1 MVDPI
6 GKNRTILLLG
16 NYRPALTLA
25 RTLSANGYKIIVGT
39 QGCDHCCEHSHFV
52 SQMWDHSDCTEHAS
66 LFLKELDHFS
76 KVQPALAAIFPVSE
90 TYVRFFAENSR
101 HLPGLPPVIMM
112 DKLLVKKCL
121 DKLFMMQ
128 LAKERCIPMAEFT
141 VARTADELDM
151 ALDQLGLPVVIRPL
165 GSVSRLNGEKAII
178 VRNKTELDFLDI
190 DWQQNREG
198 LLLQKEFSGIR
209 HNIYFAA
216 YEGRIVRYLHAV
228 ITRTDRTDGTGLAV
242 DGITVE
248 PDVELRRQ
256 TNSLVK
262 ALNYSGIGCAQYL
275 VNESTRETS
284 FLEINPRIAGNH
296 AVPEHAGLELGKFLL
311 DLVLTGKPD
320 LTPYTGPAG
329 IRYSWMSGYLVT
341 IKTSLGNGEIS
352 IGEALRRWRSAI
364 TSALGADVHMMFSWS
379 DPLPGLNALWVAI
392 PPLWRRWRGTKNRHP
407 SSGV

>member
-25 RTLSANGYKIIVGT
+25 RTLSAIGYKIIVGT
-39 QGCDHCCEHSHFV
+39 QGCDHCCEHSRFV

-66 LFLKELDHFS
+66 LFFKELDYFS
-76 KVQPALAAIFPVSE
+76 KVQSDLAAIFPVSE

-101 HLPGLPPVIMM
+101 HLPGLPPVIIM

-128 LAKERCIPMAEFT
+128 LAKERCVPLAEFT
-141 VARTADELDM
+141 VVRTACELAG
-151 ALDQLGLPVVIRPL
+151 ALDQLGLPVVIRSL

-178 VRNKTELDFLDI
+178 VRNKTEFDSLDI
-190 DWQQNREG
+190 DWQQHRDG
-198 LLLQKEFSGIR
+198 LLLQKEFSGLR

-216 YEGRIVRYLHAV
+216 YEGRIVRYLHAI
-228 ITRTDRTDGTGLAV
+228 ITRTDRIDGTGLAV

-296 AVPEHAGLELGKFLL
+296 AVPEYAGLELGKFML
-311 DLVLTGKPD
+311 DMVLTGKPD

-329 IRYSWMSGYLVT
+329 IRYSWMSGYLMM
-341 IKTSLGNGEIS
+341 IKTSLENGEIS
-352 IGEALRRWRSAI
+352 ASEALRRWLTAI
-364 TSALGADVHMMFSWS
+364 TSALRADVHMIFSWS
-379 DPLPGLNALWVAI
+379 DPRPGLHALWVTI
-392 PPLWRRWRGTKNRHP
+392 PPFWRRWRGTRNRSP
-407 SSGV
+407 FSGA

>member
-1 MVDPI
+1 MADSI
-6 GKNRTILLLG
+6 DKNKTILLLG

-25 RTLSANGYKIIVGT
+25 RTLSADGYKIIVGT
-39 QGCDHCCEHSHFV
+39 QGCDHCCEHSRFV

-76 KVQPALAAIFPVSE
+76 KVQPDLAAIFPVSE
-90 TYVRFFAENSR
+90 SYVRFFAENSR

-151 ALDQLGLPVVIRPL
+151 ALDRLGLPVVIRPL
-165 GSVSRLNGEKAII
+165 GSVDRLNGEKAII
-178 VRNKTELDFLDI
+178 VRNRTELGFLDV
-190 DWQQNREG
+190 DWQQNLEG
-198 LLLQKEFSGIR
+198 LLLQKKFSGIR

-256 TNSLVK
+256 TNSLIK

-275 VNESTRETS
+275 VDESTRETS

-296 AVPEHAGLELGKFLL
+296 AVPEYAGLELGRFLL
-311 DLVLTGKPD
+311 AMVLTGEPD
-320 LTPYTGPAG
+320 LTPYAGPAG
-329 IRYSWMSGYLVT
+329 IRYSWLSGYLMM
-341 IKTSLGNGEIS
+341 IKFSLENGEIS
-352 IGEALRRWRSAI
+352 AGAALWKWLSASMSALR
-364 TSALGADVHMMFSWS
+364 ADVHMMFSWS
-379 DPLPGLNALWVAI
+379 DPLPGLNALWVAL
-392 PPLWRRWRGTKNRHP
+392 PPFWRRRQNTKTKI
-407 SSGV
+407 